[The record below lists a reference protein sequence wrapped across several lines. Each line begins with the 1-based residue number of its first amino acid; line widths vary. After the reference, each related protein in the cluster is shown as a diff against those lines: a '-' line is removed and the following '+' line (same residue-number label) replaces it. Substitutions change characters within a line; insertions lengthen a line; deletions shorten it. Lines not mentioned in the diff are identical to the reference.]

1 MTQCSLYCVFKM
13 ILGVETYNVLR
24 ISLDLKFHWKLF
36 NWNFPFSFSANMI
49 FNVEVHFWCIFSFL
63 QHLTPQSRRIWDK
76 NYFFLNLDKKNVY
89 KTYERRKIIFNNEC
103 HSSFFFVSLYNISG
117 EFTLVWKHISSLS
130 FDGWEVYKTVGRK
143 NM

>member
-1 MTQCSLYCVFKM
+1 M
-13 ILGVETYNVLR
+13 ILGAETYNVLR

-36 NWNFPFSFSANMI
+36 NWNFPFTFSANMI
-49 FNVEVHFWCIFSFL
+49 FNVEVHFWCILSFL
-63 QHLTPQSRRIWDK
+63 QHLTSQSRRIWDK
-76 NYFFLNLDKKNVY
+76 KYFFFNLDKKNVC

-103 HSSFFFVSLYNISG
+103 NFSFFFVSLYHISG